1 MNIKES
7 DKLIIKGALSFLL
20 FYLILQYKYAP
31 FELIGINLNNVP
43 SIMLCIYVI
52 LVELVLITMI
62 MILFKDYI
70 LESFKD
76 FKKNKNFYLKKYLK
90 YWFII
95 LAGSGILNLIIG
107 LFNNNNISGNE
118 EAIRTMMGE
127 YPLYTWITG
136 VLLAPVLEE
145 LVFRLSFKSI
155 FKNKWIFII
164 MSGLIFGCFHL
175 FGSATSW
182 FDLVYI
188 LPYSLPGFVFAYIL
202 YDSDNIFIPMSIHML
217 HNGVAMGLQILL
229 LIFGANII

>member
-20 FYLILQYKYAP
+20 FYLILDYKYIP
-31 FELIGINLNNVP
+31 FEVIGINVNNVP
-43 SIMLCIYVI
+43 TIMLCIYTI
-52 LVELVLITMI
+52 LIELVLITMI

-70 LESFKD
+70 VESFKD

-90 YWFII
+90 YWFVI
-95 LAGSGILNLIIG
+95 LAGSGILNIIIG
-107 LFNNNNISGNE
+107 LFNNNDISGNE
-118 EAIRTMMGE
+118 TAIRTMMGE

-145 LVFRLSFKSI
+145 LVFRLSLKSV

-164 MSGLIFGCFHL
+164 MSGLIFGSFHL

-182 FDLVYI
+182 FDLIYI
-188 LPYSLPGFVFAYIL
+188 LPYSLPGFIFAYIL
-202 YDSDNIFIPMSIHML
+202 YDSDNVFIPMSIHML